1 MEDNVVL
8 LIHRDCHGSGQPV
21 QVVGRVWM
29 GMGLGRTFA
38 THLKPLPHLWV
49 HQENYILVFAPYCI
63 LLHLNTFSLRDDKM
77 KYFMISFSALFFM

>member
-8 LIHRDCHGSGQPV
+8 LIHRDCHRSGQPV

-49 HQENYILVFAPYCI
+49 HQENYI
-63 LLHLNTFSLRDDKM
+63 
-77 KYFMISFSALFFM
+77 